1 MGPRPGGGPRWLG
14 GVGLTARHSRD
25 DWDWS
30 DDRLEAAARRLD
42 RWRGAA
48 RGGDGTSALDEVRAC
63 LDRDL
68 DTPSALAAVDEAADA
83 GRDVAPAAA
92 LLGVA
97 L

>member
-1 MGPRPGGGPRWLG
+1 VRLG
-14 GVGLTARHSRD
+14 VIDRHYRE
-25 DWDWS
+25 DWDWT
-30 DDRLEAAARRLD
+30 DARLDVAAARLD

-48 RGGDGTSALDEVRAC
+48 RGGDGGRVLDEVRAC

-68 DTPSALAAVDEAADA
+68 DTPSALAVVDEAADA
-83 GRDVAPAAA
+83 GQDVTAAAA

>member
-1 MGPRPGGGPRWLG
+1 VEPVVVRLAVLAHHYRHDWEWTD
-14 GVGLTARHSRD
+14 GLLD
-25 DWDWS
+25 
-30 DDRLEAAARRLD
+30 AAAARLD

-48 RGGDGTSALDEVRAC
+48 RGAGGDAVLDEVRAC

-68 DTPSALAAVDEAADA
+68 DTPSALAVVDEAAGPTSRPA
-83 GRDVAPAAA
+83 SAAA